1 MVWIQLQVTSF
12 KIIQPSETNFQGFC
26 SDLYPRDRR
35 PGRRPR
41 GLPFPHPANV
51 PVPDAAAPLDQVLLA
66 PVPLHDSL
74 PVSRVPER
82 GRRAVLVDGGSY

>member
-12 KIIQPSETNFQGFC
+12 RIIQPSETNFQPLS
-26 SDLYPRDRR
+26 SDLHPRDRR

-41 GLPFPHPANV
+41 GLPLPHPADV

-66 PVPLHDSL
+66 PVPLHDRPPVPRL
-74 PVSRVPER
+74 PEGR
-82 GRRAVLVDGGSY
+82 RRAVLVDRGSY